1 MNGDIYSWGYND
13 DYKQLGRDGNN
24 KIPSI
29 INFFVER
36 KLKVIGIACGGHYSI
51 AMTNDGTLWKW
62 GAYESIKSIDF
73 FKQHKII
80 QINCG
85 YNCFIVKTGIFLNLK
100 EEK

>member
-1 MNGDIYSWGYND
+1 MNGDIYSWGHD
-13 DYKQLGRDGNN
+13 DKKQLGRDGYSR
-24 KIPSI
+24 IPSI
-29 INFFVER
+29 VSFFVER

-62 GAYESIKSIDF
+62 GDFDGSIKSIDF

-85 YNCFIVKTGIFLNLK
+85 YDCCIVKTGIFLI
-100 EEK
+100 